1 MQTRERFVADSIE
14 RDIVAGV
21 LAPGSALRQDALA
34 RDLGVSHIPVREA
47 LRQLSER
54 GLVDIV
60 PHRGAR
66 VASFTAAE
74 FAQTLEARVLLES
87 AVLRLSV
94 PRLTASDLGDAERAI
109 ERIAREPDR
118 ERWPGANWAF
128 HEAIYRG
135 CDNAVLLQLVRR
147 LHEDPRSQIITR
159 AISSNV
165 TASNREHR
173 DLLAHLRAGRVD
185 AAVALL
191 ATHIG
196 ASDATIARALRT
208 LTAPAKGMV

>member
-1 MQTRERFVADSIE
+1 MATREQYVADRIE
-14 RDIVAGV
+14 RDIVAGT

-34 RDLGVSHIPVREA
+34 RDFGVSHIPVREA

-54 GLVDIV
+54 GLVEIV

-66 VASFTAAE
+66 VASFSAAE
-74 FAQTLEARVLLES
+74 FAQTLETRVLLES
-87 AVLRLSV
+87 AVLRRSA
-94 PRLTASDLGDAERAI
+94 PRLTQADFDDAERAI

-118 ERWPGANWAF
+118 ERWPDSNWTF

-135 CDNAVLLQLVRR
+135 CENAVLLQLVRR
-147 LHEDPRSQIITR
+147 LHEDPRSRIITR
-159 AISSNV
+159 AISSSV

-173 DLLAHLRAGRVD
+173 DLLAHLRAGRID

-196 ASDATIARALRT
+196 ASDATIARALRI
-208 LTAPAKGMV
+208 LIAQPPAKG